1 MAKQDLI
8 KEAQDLGITVLP
20 EDTAKV
26 IQAKIDEMKAA
37 KAASGGPAPEVK
49 PEEKKTEVS
58 IPGGL
63 KRVKV
68 TAEELAKLQVEKKL
82 VGYDPA
88 TKEAII
94 R

>member
-1 MAKQDLI
+1 MAKSDLV

-20 EDTAKV
+20 EDTVKI
-26 IQAKIDEMKAA
+26 IQAKIDEVKARPSA
-37 KAASGGPAPEVK
+37 PGPAPEVK
-49 PEEKKTEVS
+49 QESV
-58 IPGGL
+58 IVPGGL

-68 TAEELAKLQVEKKL
+68 TPEELAKLQVEKKL